1 MYGSWVRIP
10 AGSLQPLNLSG
21 FFVLYGLDC
30 IFDFLKTMKKI
41 ILLLVFLSFYQ
52 CFSQTESLKLRG
64 DYLNICPS
72 TFIFEDTTGSLSFE
86 EVQQKTFISHQK
98 QQFIFPFSNHV
109 FWVKFNLKNQSNE
122 NDWVLVWENAMV
134 ENLTFFIPNEN
145 GTFHQVKEGCLVYK
159 NKNRFAENTVSV
171 PFNTFDKN
179 AHIFYVKIQSQ
190 RGHQANFEVYSDS
203 KFIDY
208 KLSSFKKEGFM
219 NGLFALRIVYLI
231 LLAFFV
237 VKDKTFRQYSILTI
251 FRSIGYWGLLGI
263 LGASFTT
270 NTKLALHINQQ
281 AYYLMPL
288 WFSIVLYSFLE
299 IHRFPKFFR
308 IILKIIPFL
317 TVFLCLNIIIFY
329 KWYWLKA
336 ATIMYVFSIFFIL
349 LLYIISIIK
358 KYKVEWSYSIPFLLG
373 ICSNVHFPARLLGM
387 KDFPGSGIFS
397 TTLFIAEI
405 IVFGL
410 FLGRIIRNYEKN
422 RIITNNELMFNKE
435 QASKLKALDV
445 AKNNFFTNI
454 SHEFRT
460 PLTLILAPVEDLIN
474 ENPNNAVF
482 KIIHRNAYRLLELIN
497 QLLDIG
503 KLEDGQMKVMLEK
516 TDLVKYFRTLTSSF
530 SSLAESKGISFEFS
544 QDKQNAIG
552 FIDKDKVEKIV
563 GNLLSNAFK
572 FTEKGKKVSVEI
584 IYKTDIQSVSIEI
597 IDEGIGISNEKI
609 LRIFD
614 RFYQIDDTR
623 NRKYEGTGI
632 GLALVKELVNVLEG
646 KIRVE
651 SQENIGTSFL
661 VILPINDLMISSENI
676 GISKDEINRK
686 TSHFKIEIEIKNDEL
701 GFQKTEIDNILLV
714 VDDNADIREY
724 IRGVFENSYQI
735 IEASNGK
742 EGLLKAIEIT
752 PTLVISDLMMPE
764 MDGLEFC
771 KKLKSEEKTSH
782 IPVVMLTAKA
792 TLESKI
798 EGLELGADDYL
809 LKPFNAKEIQVRVK
823 NLIEKQEKLRQYFT
837 QKTIVLKPTEINVNS
852 KEEAFLKKVMAVIEN
867 NLADNQF
874 NVEQFSLEMNMSQS
888 QLVRKLKALTNL
900 TANEFLR
907 HFRLQRA
914 AELLEKKS
922 GTVSEIAFQVG
933 FEHLSY
939 FSKVFQEKF
948 NKLPSEY

>member
-1 MYGSWVRIP
+1 
-10 AGSLQPLNLSG
+10 
-21 FFVLYGLDC
+21 
-30 IFDFLKTMKKI
+30 MKKI
-41 ILLLVFLSFYQ
+41 ILVLVVLSFHK
-52 CFSQTESLKLRG
+52 CFSQTESLNLRA
-64 DYLNICPS
+64 DYINICPTS
-72 TFIFEDTTGSLSFE
+72 LIFEDTSGKLSFE
-86 EVQQKTFISHQK
+86 EIQGKTFLPYQK
-98 QQFIFPFSNHV
+98 EQFIFPFTNHV
-109 FWVKFNLKNQSNE
+109 FWVRFNLKNQSDK
-122 NDWVLVWENAMV
+122 NDWVLVWDNAMV
-134 ENLTFFIPNEN
+134 ENLTFFIPNQD
-145 GTFHQVKEGCLVYK
+145 GTFYQVQEGCLVYK
-159 NKNRFAENTVSV
+159 SKNRFAENTVSV
-171 PFNTFDKN
+171 PFKTFDKN

-203 KFIDY
+203 KFIEY

-299 IHRFPKFFR
+299 IHRFHKFFR
-308 IILKIIPFL
+308 ITLKIIPFL
-317 TVFLCLNIIIFY
+317 TVFLCLNIVIFY

-336 ATIMYVFSIFFIL
+336 ATILYVFSIFFIV
-349 LLYIISIIK
+349 LLYIISLIK

-373 ICSNVHFPARLLGM
+373 ICSNVYIPARLLGM
-387 KDFPGSGIFS
+387 KDFPGSGVFS
-397 TTLFIAEI
+397 SSLFIAEI
-405 IVFGL
+405 ILFGL

-422 RIITNNELMFNKE
+422 RIITDNELMFNKE
-435 QASKLKALDV
+435 QASKLRALDL
-445 AKNNFFTNI
+445 AKNNFFANI

-460 PLTLILAPVEDLIN
+460 PLTLILTPVEDLIN
-474 ENPNNAVF
+474 EYPNNTVY
-482 KIIHRNAYRLLELIN
+482 KIIHRNANRLLELIN
-497 QLLDIG
+497 QLLDIS
-503 KLEDGQMKVMLEK
+503 KLEDGQMKVVFEK

-530 SSLAESKGISFEFS
+530 SSLAESKGITFEFS

-552 FIDKDKVEKIV
+552 LIDRDKVEKIIN
-563 GNLLSNAFK
+563 NLLSNAFK
-572 FTEKGKKVSVEI
+572 FTERGKKVVIKI
-584 IYKTDIQSVSIEI
+584 IYEAELQSISIEI
-597 IDEGIGISNEKI
+597 KDEGIGISNEKI

-614 RFYQIDDTR
+614 RFYQIDDTS

-632 GLALVKELVNVLEG
+632 GLALVKELVNVLDG

-651 SQENIGTSFL
+651 SQEHFGTSFF
-661 VILPINDLMISSENI
+661 VILPIKYLMIPAENI
-676 GISKDEINRK
+676 GIQKDELCREMTISDIIVDSPNFIN
-686 TSHFKIEIEIKNDEL
+686 N
-701 GFQKTEIDNILLV
+701 FQKSETENILLV
-714 VDDNADIREY
+714 VDDNADIRAY
-724 IRGVFENSYQI
+724 IRGVFENTYQI

-742 EGLLKAIEIT
+742 EGLAKAIEIT
-752 PTLVISDLMMPE
+752 PTLIVSDLMMPE
-764 MDGLEFC
+764 MDGFEFC
-771 KKLKSEEKTSH
+771 QKLKLDEKTSH

-792 TLESKI
+792 NSESKI

-823 NLIEKQEKLRQYFT
+823 NLIDKQEKLRQYFT
-837 QKTIVLKPTEINVNS
+837 QKTIILKPTEINVNS
-852 KEEAFLKKVMAVIEN
+852 KEEVFLKKVMDVIEN
-867 NLADNQF
+867 NLSDNHF
-874 NVEQFSLEMNMSQS
+874 SIEQFSLEMNMSQS

-907 HFRLQRA
+907 DFRLQRA

-948 NKLPSEY
+948 NKLPSEYC